1 MYLARIAGTVVATV
15 KHPTLSG
22 CRFLLAQRLESDGTP
37 GAEPIVIL
45 DWIGAM
51 RGATVLVSM
60 DGDIARLKLGN
71 TTPARLVVAGIV
83 DSVAAPGHG
92 IGGEA

>member
-1 MYLARIAGTVVATV
+1 
-15 KHPTLSG
+15 
-22 CRFLLAQRLESDGTP
+22 
-37 GAEPIVIL
+37 
-45 DWIGAM
+45 
-51 RGATVLVSM
+51 VLVSM

-83 DSVAAPGHG
+83 DSVAAPGYG